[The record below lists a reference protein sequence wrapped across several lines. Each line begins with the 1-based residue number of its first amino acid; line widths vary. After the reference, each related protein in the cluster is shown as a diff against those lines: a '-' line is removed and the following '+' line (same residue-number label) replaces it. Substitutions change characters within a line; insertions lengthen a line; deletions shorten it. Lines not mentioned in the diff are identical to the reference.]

1 MQLKISFYDILLSLL
16 FLMLITIFTSS
27 YTMHSYIIF
36 LIMLFLGLIKFI
48 KKKLLLKTN
57 MSIIASLFLLVW
69 FYGFL
74 IGVFNN
80 KINYVVANFA
90 GMVLYLLYFVFSS
103 FNVSKKDII
112 KILIL
117 ISIINVLGTLIY
129 WIYQFI
135 NLNNIL
141 NYSMSTGQIRLYY
154 FLNMSTYYIILIY
167 TFSIMIMPNKY
178 NNESYRNIFN
188 IFNQKKYSVLFF
200 LLALIAILL
209 SASKGF
215 VLGFIILISL
225 SFLMIN
231 KSYFFKRV
239 INKKIIYAF
248 VFLLISLPFLF
259 IVSYEKLFTMIFSS
273 EDLGNQVRFA
283 QFYVLYNDLT
293 FFGKGLGAEVANN
306 FDGNTY
312 GFELSFLNIFHKF
325 GIMAILIIIGYLMTF
340 YYIFKRFKKN
350 KLSSLI
356 ALSCMGY
363 LFPSIGNPILFAPT
377 NVMLHVCALLIL
389 DKKDE

>member
-1 MQLKISFYDILLSLL
+1 
-16 FLMLITIFTSS
+16 
-27 YTMHSYIIF
+27 
-36 LIMLFLGLIKFI
+36 MLFVGLIKI
-48 KKKLLLKTN
+48 AKNRILAKTN
-57 MSIIASLFLLVW
+57 ISLIASLFLLVW
-69 FYGFL
+69 LYGFL
-74 IGVFNN
+74 LGLFNN
-80 KINYVVANFA
+80 KIDYVIANFA

-103 FNVSKKDII
+103 FKFSKNDII

-117 ISIINVLGTLIY
+117 TSIINVLGSIIY

-135 NLNNIL
+135 NLDNIQ
-141 NYSMSTGQIRLYY
+141 NYAMTTGQVRLYY
-154 FLNMSTYYIILIY
+154 FLNMSTYYILLIY
-167 TFSIMIMPNKY
+167 TFSLIIMPIKY
-178 NNESYRNIFN
+178 KIEYYKNVFN
-188 IFNQKKYSVLFF
+188 IFNQKIYSILFF

-215 VLGFIILISL
+215 VLGFIILMTL
-225 SFLMIN
+225 SFLMLN
-231 KSYFFKRV
+231 KIYIFKR
-239 INKKIIYAF
+239 ITNKKIIYVF
-248 VFLLISLPFLF
+248 VFLLISLPILF
-259 IVSYEKLFTMIFSS
+259 MLNYEKLFTMIFSS

-293 FFGKGLGAEVANN
+293 FFGKGLGAEVSNN

-312 GFELSFLNIFHKF
+312 GFELSFVNIFHKF
-325 GIMAILIIIGYLMTF
+325 GIMGILLIIGYLMTF

-363 LFPSIGNPILFAPT
+363 LLPSIGNPILFAPT
-377 NVMLHVCALLIL
+377 NVVLHVCALLIL